1 MELTDTAAFP
11 AEKQPNASRVRQ
23 VLAHA
28 GEKYSAMVERKAATL
43 PRAAKASNAKEY
55 GFFNDDGRIS
65 LHSEEAFQQGLS
77 FEARYIGSLNIPAPR
92 SKLDIVHAMRKVR
105 LEFKNKGIKKKLVTI
120 KVSSAGIE
128 VTMKVPKKR
137 NHPSL
142 ETSPLIMHHPI
153 HRIFYVSH
161 DTQDFR
167 VFSYISGEIQSK
179 LCRCN
184 VFKTIKKSQA
194 LEVVRTVGQAF
205 EVCHSLEASLADQP
219 GASPASPTSTAS
231 PAGGVPAAAPAP
243 APSPVPVPV
252 SAAPPLNHPS
262 DSDSEPSSA
271 DAAKKPPPA
280 PTDTSSEQPSVD
292 TPPSPLSG
300 EQPVVSEPAP
310 ASEPTETRKPP
321 KSPSERPRA
330 ATEQPRSPDG
340 RRTTRRDRVSCSPAE
355 RRLLEPLGGLPQMAA
370 ERRHML
376 LEALSVPA
384 SPMDGRR
391 AATLSP
397 DALTAPA
404 PEQLHDVH
412 RLAGSSS
419 LYHQLQLMR
428 ERLVQ
433 QQQQTQAALAQVHLV
448 RDQLQAETAARLE
461 AQARTHQLLLHNR
474 ELLDHV
480 QVLVSELQSMEE
492 RDAAASAVR
501 DKGGCDD
508 AVSPVASS
516 TSLSSEEAKRP
527 SAADRSA
534 QLVRD
539 LERLN
544 SAPAGTLA
552 RVSRSGSDRAT
563 HGAGRPAINRH
574 VSK

>member
-1 MELTDTAAFP
+1 MLETASRTVIGDGMTLNMVPEPEVAKPAGERQRPRKKLSFRDPEIVGRDKYRQVREPSERTDGRADRSIIKPRPEADGWRAETPPSPARRTAA
-11 AEKQPNASRVRQ
+11 AT
-23 VLAHA
+23 
-28 GEKYSAMVERKAATL
+28 AADEQHFL
-43 PRAAKASNAKEY
+43 DVIANDAVVGAA
-55 GFFNDDGRIS
+55 
-65 LHSEEAFQQGLS
+65 
-77 FEARYIGSLNIPAPR
+77 
-92 SKLDIVHAMRKVR
+92 
-105 LEFKNKGIKKKLVTI
+105 
-120 KVSSAGIE
+120 
-128 VTMKVPKKR
+128 
-137 NHPSL
+137 SL
-142 ETSPLIMHHPI
+142 EDVCL
-153 HRIFYVSH
+153 
-161 DTQDFR
+161 
-167 VFSYISGEIQSK
+167 E
-179 LCRCN
+179 
-184 VFKTIKKSQA
+184 SQA